1 MQKHAFTLSET
12 LITLGIIGVVAS
24 MTLPSLV
31 QKKHEKEWVVAYLRV
46 YSLLETAYSS
56 SIQEYGTVE
65 NWEGCG
71 FYRNTNN
78 EITRINADKNTIYKN
93 MIKPYF
99 KINKDITGLSWD
111 QDGCMPRRG
120 LTLDKT
126 QEFFFTG
133 RDAQIRLPSG
143 ECILLD
149 QTLNAHFTVDL
160 NGQKEPNILGKDIF
174 LFSFDAKK
182 TGRNKPG
189 YNEIWWTDRAEY
201 CDIRSGNGWMAGI
214 SCGFWI
220 LRNHNMNYLHMSFD
234 DLKSKWNGGSW

>member
-1 MQKHAFTLSET
+1 
-12 LITLGIIGVVAS
+12 
-24 MTLPSLV
+24 
-31 QKKHEKEWVVAYLRV
+31 
-46 YSLLETAYSS
+46 
-56 SIQEYGTVE
+56 
-65 NWEGCG
+65 
-71 FYRNTNN
+71 
-78 EITRINADKNTIYKN
+78 

-143 ECILLD
+143 ECILLN

-174 LFSFDAKK
+174 YFHLMPKK
-182 TGRNKPG
+182 RDVLSPDITKSGGLIGQNIVIYVQVMDGWR
-189 YNEIWWTDRAEY
+189 EY
-201 CDIRSGNGWMAGI
+201 LADF
-214 SCGFWI
+214 GF
-220 LRNHNMNYLHMSFD
+220 
-234 DLKSKWNGGSW
+234 